1 MTESDFSILRQ
12 ALVESLVEEG
22 VIRSKIV
29 KEAMLKVPRE
39 EFVPIHLRHYAYE
52 DTPLPIGY
60 GQTISAPHMV
70 ALMCE
75 EAQLAPGMRVLEI
88 GTGSGY
94 HAAVI
99 AEIVGPKG
107 AVYSIERLAELSSFA
122 RRNLARTGYLDRV
135 TLIIGDGSMGYPP
148 AAPYDR
154 IIVTAAAPEVPPP
167 LIDQLARNGIMVI
180 PVGDRFNQIL
190 YVVRKKSDGSI
201 EYRTVTP
208 CLFVPL
214 IGRHGWD
221 S

>member
-1 MTESDFSILRQ
+1 MAESDFSMLRQ

-214 IGRHGWD
+214 VGRYGWD

>member
-190 YVVRKKSDGSI
+190 YVVRKKSDGSL

>member
-1 MTESDFSILRQ
+1 MAKRDFSMLRR
-12 ALVESLVEEG
+12 ALVEALVEEG

-39 EFVPIHLRHYAYE
+39 EFVPSHLREYAYE

-75 EAQLAPGMRVLEI
+75 EAQLAPGMRVLEV

-107 AVYSIERLAELSSFA
+107 AVYTIERLAELAAFA
-122 RRNLARTGYLDRV
+122 RKNLARTGYLDKI

-154 IIVTAAAPEVPPP
+154 IIVTAAAPQVPPP
-167 LIDQLARNGIMVI
+167 LINQLATEGIIVI
-180 PVGDRFNQIL
+180 PIGDRFNQTL

-214 IGRHGWD
+214 IGKHGWSD
-221 S
+221 

>member
-1 MTESDFSILRQ
+1 MTKHDFSTLRR
-12 ALVESLVEEG
+12 ALVETLIEEG
-22 VIRSKIV
+22 IIRTKIV

-39 EFVPIHLRHYAYE
+39 EFVPKHLRDYAYE

-99 AEIVGPKG
+99 AEIVGPRG
-107 AVYSIERLAELSSFA
+107 AVYTIERLAELTAFA
-122 RRNLARTGYLDRV
+122 RKNLAKTGYLDRI
-135 TLIIGDGSMGYPP
+135 TLIVGDGSMGYPP

-167 LIDQLARNGIMVI
+167 LVSQLAVEGIMVI
-180 PVGDRFNQIL
+180 PIGDRFNQVL
-190 YVVRKKSDGSI
+190 YVVRKKSSGDI

-214 IGRHGWD
+214 IGKHGWNG
-221 S
+221 

>member
-1 MTESDFSILRQ
+1 MAESDFSMLRQ

-75 EAQLAPGMRVLEI
+75 EAQLAPDMRVLEI

-107 AVYSIERLAELSSFA
+107 AVSAI
-122 RRNLARTGYLDRV
+122 
-135 TLIIGDGSMGYPP
+135 
-148 AAPYDR
+148 
-154 IIVTAAAPEVPPP
+154 TAA
-167 LIDQLARNGIMVI
+167 
-180 PVGDRFNQIL
+180 
-190 YVVRKKSDGSI
+190 
-201 EYRTVTP
+201 
-208 CLFVPL
+208 
-214 IGRHGWD
+214 W
-221 S
+221 

>member
-1 MTESDFSILRQ
+1 
-12 ALVESLVEEG
+12 
-22 VIRSKIV
+22 
-29 KEAMLKVPRE
+29 
-39 EFVPIHLRHYAYE
+39 
-52 DTPLPIGY
+52 
-60 GQTISAPHMV
+60 MV

-75 EAQLAPGMRVLEI
+75 EAQLAPGMRVLEV

-107 AVYSIERLAELSSFA
+107 AVYTIERLAELAAFA
-122 RRNLARTGYLDRV
+122 RKNLARTGYLDKI

-154 IIVTAAAPEVPPP
+154 IIVTAAAPQVPPP
-167 LIDQLARNGIMVI
+167 LINQLATEGIIVI
-180 PVGDRFNQIL
+180 PIGDRFNQTL

-214 IGRHGWD
+214 IGKHGWKD
-221 S
+221 

>member
-1 MTESDFSILRQ
+1 MAESDFSMLRQ

>member
-1 MTESDFSILRQ
+1 MAESDFSMLRQ

-167 LIDQLARNGIMVI
+167 LIDQLARNSIMVI

-190 YVVRKKSDGSI
+190 YVVHKKSDGSL

>member
-1 MTESDFSILRQ
+1 MTKRDFSMLRR
-12 ALVESLVEEG
+12 ALVEALVKEG

-39 EFVPIHLRHYAYE
+39 EFVPKHLRDYAYE

-99 AEIVGPKG
+99 AEIVGQKG

-135 TLIIGDGSMGYPP
+135 TLIVGDGSMGYPP
-148 AAPYDR
+148 ATPYDR
-154 IIVTAAAPEVPPP
+154 IIVTAAAPEIPPP
-167 LIDQLARNGIMVI
+167 LINQLARGGIMVI
-180 PVGDRFNQIL
+180 PVGDRFSQIL
-190 YVVRKKSDGSI
+190 YVIRKKSDGSI
-201 EYRTVTP
+201 EYKTVTP

-214 IGRHGWD
+214 VGRHGWN

>member
-1 MTESDFSILRQ
+1 MAESDFSMLRQ

-180 PVGDRFNQIL
+180 PVGDRFNQVL

-214 IGRHGWD
+214 VGRYGWD

>member
-1 MTESDFSILRQ
+1 MAESDFSMLRQ

-190 YVVRKKSDGSI
+190 YVVRKKSDGSL

>member
-1 MTESDFSILRQ
+1 MTESDFSMLRQ

>member
-1 MTESDFSILRQ
+1 MAESDFSMLRQ

-167 LIDQLARNGIMVI
+167 LIDQLAKEGIMVI